1 MGSEM
6 CIRDSRA
13 PATRSRSAF
22 LSTSGERESSN
33 YSYSQRRDLRRFPFP
48 AFPTLRLARPPR
60 LLPLLA
66 RLRAEL
72 LELLLML
79 RGLVRQA
86 REERFRRARGRSP
99 ARRRRRRRARG
110 RTSRRRAPDKLRFLR
125 RGGRLR
131 RTLLRRRGRASPRGD
146 GRGAPAPHDA
156 VLARHRAPRRLRG
169 APPRLCGPPPPRRLI
184 GVERRLREPA
194 GRQRRVGVR
203 IEGPGV
209 CRIGHGLERAVARH
223 GVRRSKQHDAARRE
237 ACLLYTSPS
246 PRDGL
251 LSRMPSSA

>member
-1 MGSEM
+1 
-6 CIRDSRA
+6 
-13 PATRSRSAF
+13 
-22 LSTSGERESSN
+22 
-33 YSYSQRRDLRRFPFP
+33 
-48 AFPTLRLARPPR
+48 
-60 LLPLLA
+60 
-66 RLRAEL
+66 
-72 LELLLML
+72 ML

-131 RTLLRRRGRASPRGD
+131 CALLRRRGRASPRGD
-146 GRGAPAPHDA
+146 GRGAPTPHDA

-169 APPRLCGPPPPRRLI
+169 APPRGRRFRGAPPRPRGPPPPRRLV

-237 ACLLYTSPS
+237 ARRNAIGSAEGAGRVAVEKRCITAQHQIKDIRFVVGCVAGRVFYTEREGRPAWKSHLRRRRCRQGRRIDFHTEGDAS
-246 PRDGL
+246 VE
-251 LSRMPSSA
+251 SRKQ